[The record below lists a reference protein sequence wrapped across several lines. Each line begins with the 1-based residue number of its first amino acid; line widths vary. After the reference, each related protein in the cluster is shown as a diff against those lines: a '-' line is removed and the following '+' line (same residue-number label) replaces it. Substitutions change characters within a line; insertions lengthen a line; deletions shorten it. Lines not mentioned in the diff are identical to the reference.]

1 MQSKQEKMPRK
12 SMDSLI
18 EGIDVKYFSGVKCL
32 KSLKNKGFVK
42 WNFTIPNPC
51 ENEFHTNFLLLK

>member
-1 MQSKQEKMPRK
+1 MQKK

-18 EGIDVKYFSGVKCL
+18 EVIDVKYFSKVKRL

-42 WNFTIPNPC
+42 WNFIIPNPC
-51 ENEFHTNFLLLK
+51 ETGNRANILQ